1 MVKRDRYG
9 NSLTTGSAAAF
20 DAYCEGVDLFLAAQA
35 GGIELMQRAC
45 ELDPGFALAHADV
58 ARALQINAEP
68 KAAKEAMAR
77 ALALLPTLRGVAQ
90 EGGWHKSKSAA
101 TCW

>member
-58 ARALQINAEP
+58 ARASCYP
-68 KAAKEAMAR
+68 R
-77 ALALLPTLRGVAQ
+77 S
-90 EGGWHKSKSAA
+90 GGWHKSKSAA